1 MKDDIPVDVVDE
13 ENIPDLPVHAFV
25 FDGILEKY
33 GGIEPIVNWASEDLI
48 KLQHAI
54 ALELGSR

>member
-1 MKDDIPVDVVDE
+1 MANEII
-13 ENIPDLPVHAFV
+13 ENLPEHAFV

-48 KLQHAI
+48 KLQQAI
-54 ALELGSR
+54 TLELGSR